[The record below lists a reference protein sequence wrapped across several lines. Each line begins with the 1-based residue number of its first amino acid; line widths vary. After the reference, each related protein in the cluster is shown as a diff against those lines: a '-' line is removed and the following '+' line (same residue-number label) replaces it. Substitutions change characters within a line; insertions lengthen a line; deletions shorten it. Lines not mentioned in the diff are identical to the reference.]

1 MSLKPADVKMKNIE
15 TIPQYFDFTNQGF
28 DWLTIRCRQLKNW
41 ARRRHIKFFTWEYWP
56 MWLVYSPSVFYFVY
70 LSLKARSC
78 CFFSAANPSIETGGM
93 IFESKWDI
101 FKLIPKEY
109 YPSTILIAANENTD
123 TVIASMNNAGIGFPV
138 IAKPDR
144 GERGW
149 CVAILQ
155 NKKDLQNYITRHPI
169 DFLVQQY
176 IGYPVELSVFYYR
189 HPGLADGIITS
200 VTGKEYLSV
209 TGDGCSNIYEL
220 IKANDRAFLQ
230 MENLRLLGN
239 TDFNRILQKGQ
250 KMVLSPFGN
259 HTKGTMF
266 LDYCSIIDEDLTDTF
281 NKISKQIQGFY
292 FGRFDLK
299 CRSIS
304 DLKKGQHF
312 SILELNGSGAEPSH
326 IYQPGFSFF
335 KAQKVIIRHYK
346 MMYEAAKE
354 NNKRGVPYMSLKSFS
369 AVRAA
374 EKIHKKKVK

>member
-1 MSLKPADVKMKNIE
+1 MKNIE
-15 TIPQYFDFTNQGF
+15 SLPQYFEYSHKAIDEVMMK
-28 DWLTIRCRQLKNW
+28 LRVLKNW
-41 ARRRHIKFFTWEYWP
+41 ARRIYIKFFNWEYWP
-56 MWLVYSPSVFYFVY
+56 MWLVYFPSIFYFLY
-70 LSLKARSC
+70 LSLKARSF

-109 YPSTILIAANENTD
+109 YPCTILIEANRPID
-123 TVIASMNNAGIGFPV
+123 DVIASMKLASLSFPV
-138 IAKPDR
+138 IAKPDK

-155 NKKDLQNYITRHPI
+155 NKTDLKNYISDHPI
-169 DFLVQQY
+169 DFLIQQY
-176 IGYPVELSVFYYR
+176 INYPVELSVFYYR
-189 HPGLADGIITS
+189 NPNEACGIITS
-200 VTGKEYLSV
+200 VTGKEYLKV
-209 TGDGCSNIYEL
+209 TGNGVSNLYEL
-220 IKANDRAFLQ
+220 IMANDRAFLKINKPLQ
-230 MENLRLLGN
+230 LCNFYKIPEKGK
-239 TDFNRILQKGQ
+239 DEIL
-250 KMVLSPFGN
+250 VPFGN
-259 HTKGTMF
+259 HSRGAMF
-266 LDYCSIIDEDLTDTF
+266 LDCCSIIDEELTATF

-304 DLKKGQHF
+304 DLKKGQYF

-335 KAQKVIIRHYK
+335 KAQKVITGHYR